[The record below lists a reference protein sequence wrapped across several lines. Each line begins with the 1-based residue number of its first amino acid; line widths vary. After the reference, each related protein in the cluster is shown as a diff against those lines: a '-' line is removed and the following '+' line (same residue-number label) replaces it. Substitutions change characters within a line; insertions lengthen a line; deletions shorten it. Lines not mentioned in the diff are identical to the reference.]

1 MSKITFSK
9 EDIERLNQNPYVKRV
24 SEKSITYADEF
35 KRMFIEEYLRGNTP
49 RTIFIDA
56 GFDVEIL
63 GVRRYEQAAA
73 RWMKAYNKD
82 GIVGYQKRKFW
93 QTK

>member
-24 SEKSITYADEF
+24 SEKSITYSNEF
-35 KRMFIEEYLRGNTP
+35 KRIFIEEYLRGNKP
-49 RTIFIDA
+49 ITIFIDS

-63 GVRRYEQAAA
+63 GAKLYEQAAA
-73 RWMKAYNKD
+73 RWIKAYNKD
-82 GIVGYQKRKFW
+82 GIVGLRD
-93 QTK
+93 TLI